1 MKNQKGI
8 TLIALVITIIVLLIL
23 AGITIAMLSG
33 PNGLLTKSGNAASK
47 TNVAAAKEEIM
58 LEFQKELQDYL
69 EIKYTTNATTLDANK
84 PTAAKLVQNT
94 STKKHDCLV
103 EVDSTD
109 TTKINIK
116 HPGTGTA
123 KVQSVGT
130 LTESNGTFSLTWVDT
145 DLVS

>member
-69 EIKYTTNATTLDANK
+69 EIKYTTNASTLETNK
-84 PTAAKLVQNT
+84 PTTAKLVAAVAN
-94 STKKHDCLV
+94 KKHDCAITAETNGTIL
-103 EVDSTD
+103 
-109 TTKINIK
+109 IK
-116 HPGTGTA
+116 HPSDNTS

-130 LTESNGTFSLTWVDT
+130 LTETNGTFSLTWVDT
-145 DLVS
+145 DLQS